1 MLLQSVA
8 MLCTNQLTVCF
19 VKPSQFSYKH
29 CSLVHSTVMQ
39 HPVED
44 NREIRQP
51 AVDVSRTSL
60 YATEAIN
67 LNNFVSS

>member
-1 MLLQSVA
+1 
-8 MLCTNQLTVCF
+8 
-19 VKPSQFSYKH
+19 
-29 CSLVHSTVMQ
+29 MQ